1 MELRPLGSTGLAVSI
16 LGLGLV
22 KLGRTAGLK
31 HPGAWDLPDD
41 AAATLLLETA
51 RTLGIN
57 LLDTAPAYGVSEERL
72 GALLASGVAGGRDG
86 FIISTKA
93 GEEFDANLGS
103 RHDFSP
109 AALTASVERSLRRL
123 RTDRLD
129 IVLLHIGP
137 DDRATLARGEALETL
152 ARLKAQGKIRAI
164 GASTKTVEG
173 AIEAMDRGADALM
186 VTYNPRDTAEAP
198 AIDEAARRG
207 VGILLKKALLSG
219 HLGSVSSPTTPTEDP
234 VTTCMRFALAGDR
247 GGAVSSIIT
256 GTINP
261 AHLRHNARA
270 AAAAIAMSRDPSG
283 RTPKHGTG
291 AGEQRGEAT

>member
-1 MELRPLGSTGLAVSI
+1 MERRPLGSTGLTVSI

-31 HPGAWDLPDD
+31 HPGAWQLPDD
-41 AAATLLLETA
+41 AAATRLLETA
-51 RTLGIN
+51 RRLGIN
-57 LLDTAPAYGVSEERL
+57 LLDTAPAYGTSEERL
-72 GALLASGVAGGRDG
+72 GALLASGVAGGRDA

-93 GEEFDANLGS
+93 GEEFDAALGS

-129 IVLLHIGP
+129 IVLLHIGA
-137 DDRATLARGEALETL
+137 DDRATLARGQALETL
-152 ARLKAQGKIRAI
+152 ARLKTQGKIRAI
-164 GASTKTVEG
+164 GASTKTVDG
-173 AIEAMDRGADALM
+173 AAEAMDRGADVLM
-186 VTYNPRDTAEAP
+186 VTYNPRDTAEGP

-219 HLGSVSSPTTPTEDP
+219 HLDAVPSADDP
-234 VTTCMRFALAGDR
+234 VTACMRFALTGDR
-247 GGAVSSIIT
+247 GRAISSIIT

-261 AHLRHNARA
+261 AHLEHNARA
-270 AAAAIAMSRDPSG
+270 AAAAL
-283 RTPKHGTG
+283 
-291 AGEQRGEAT
+291 AGQDGSAHPAEGMAES